1 MISDVTER
9 VSSPVFVGRAAEVA
23 SLRTALERAVAGK
36 HSTVI
41 VAGEAGVG
49 KTRLMAELSGHA
61 GHARQI
67 GAITLAGGC
76 LDVGDGVLAY
86 APVVEAMRSLA
97 GALDEDELAR
107 VLGSSR
113 DELARLVPELGTPVV
128 GSGPVAPARLFELLL
143 GVLHRLAERR
153 PVLLI
158 AEDLHWADQ
167 STRDLLGF
175 LVRNLRAG
183 VCTVLTYRSD
193 DLHRRHPLRPFLA
206 ELARS
211 DRVERLELGSL
222 GRREMAALLAGITG
236 ERPSAAIVAEIR
248 ERSGGNPF
256 FVEELVA
263 ARREGTALPT
273 ALRDVVLARVE
284 ALSEPTQRVLQVAAV
299 AGRRVDHQ
307 VLAAVSA
314 QPVEQLV
321 GVLREAVAHHVLTAE
336 EGSEFYAFR
345 HALVQEAIYDD
356 LLPVERG
363 PLHAAYARAL
373 SSRVQARAD
382 TATGAAT
389 AAELGQLAYHW
400 YAAHDLGAALLA
412 CVEAGQAAEAIYAL
426 AEAQQHYERALELW
440 DQAPQAAAQSP
451 LDRVT
456 LLQRAAQAAYLIG
469 EHDRAIALVEVALAD
484 IDAARDPLRTGVLL
498 ERLARYRWM
507 AGDSARALK
516 TIEQAVSVL
525 PAQPPS
531 QERARAL
538 AARGQLL
545 MLTARHR
552 EASACCEEAIA
563 VARQVGARPEEG
575 HALTSLASS
584 LGLLGRLEAASGY
597 FEEAIRI
604 AEEVGNTDDM
614 CRARLNFA
622 GALTMYGRWEES
634 TKISLECYRLAS
646 RFGAMRT
653 YGRVGLGNAAEALI
667 FLGRWEEALP
677 MLEKIFEL
685 EPPNAWAFAALQTR
699 ALYLLHRGDLTG
711 ARADLSAV
719 RMLDPLEVSPQFARM
734 AVIAIWEGQ
743 LEEAR
748 AAAADGVAMLADGD
762 STHLMFEVFQA
773 GLAAEAAIA
782 ERSLAQRA
790 TDKLAESRGVAQD
803 LLDRA
808 RAAAAQVSA
817 IPLAQA
823 RLATVEAEW
832 TRVEGAS
839 DPDRWAQAAA
849 AWQRL
854 SCPYETAY
862 AQWRHSEALLAAG
875 TSRETGA
882 ETLRQS
888 WTIAS
893 ELGARLLVEEIGALA
908 RRARITLADPAGA
921 TESVMP
927 STEPGGGFGL
937 TPREREVLAL
947 VTTGQTN
954 SQIARALFISGKTVS
969 VHVSNILAKLGA
981 ANRSEA
987 AAIAHRL
994 GLG

>member
-1 MISDVTER
+1 MIGDVTER
-9 VSSPVFVGRAAEVA
+9 LSSPVFVGRAAEVA

-36 HSTVI
+36 PSAVI

-49 KTRLMAELSGHA
+49 KTRLVAELSS
-61 GHARQI
+61 HARQI
-67 GAITLAGGC
+67 GVITLAGGC

-86 APVVEAMRSLA
+86 APVVEATRSLA
-97 GALDEDELAR
+97 GVLDERELEH

-128 GSGPVAPARLFELLL
+128 GSDPVAPARLFELLL

-206 ELARS
+206 ELGRS
-211 DRVERLELGSL
+211 DRVERLRVGSL
-222 GRREMAALLAGITG
+222 GRREVAALLAGITG
-236 ERPSAAIVAEIR
+236 ERPSAAMAAEIR

-256 FVEELVA
+256 FVEELLA
-263 ARREGTALPT
+263 ARRDGTTLPT

-284 ALSEPTQRVLQVAAV
+284 ALSEPAQRVLQVAAV

-336 EGSEFYAFR
+336 EGSESYAFR

-373 SSRVQARAD
+373 SGRVNARAG

-440 DQAPQAAAQSP
+440 NQAPQAAARSP
-451 LDRVT
+451 LGRVT
-456 LLQRAAQAAYLIG
+456 LLQRAAEAAYLIG
-469 EHDRAIALVEVALAD
+469 EHDRAIALAEVALAD
-484 IDAARDPLRTGVLL
+484 TDAARDPLRTGVLL

-507 AGDSARALK
+507 AGDSTRALT
-516 TIEQAVSVL
+516 TIEQAVSAL

-545 MLTARHR
+545 MLTARHHQ
-552 EASACCEEAIA
+552 ASACCEEAIA

-575 HALTSLASS
+575 HALTTLATS

-597 FEEAIRI
+597 FEEALRI

-622 GALTMYGRWEES
+622 GALTIYGCWEES
-634 TKISLECYRLAS
+634 TKVSLECYRLAS

-653 YGRVGLGNAAEALI
+653 YGRAGLGNAAEALI
-667 FLGRWEEALP
+667 FLGRWEEAVP
-677 MLEKIFEL
+677 MLEEVFEL
-685 EPPNAWAFAALQTR
+685 DPPNAWAPTALQTR

-711 ARADLSAV
+711 ALEDLSAV
-719 RMLDPLEVSPQFARM
+719 RMLDPLEVGPQFARM
-734 AVIAIWEGQ
+734 AVLAIWEGQ

-748 AAAADGVAMLADGD
+748 AAAADGLAMLGDGNGD
-762 STHLMFEVFQA
+762 GGYLVIEVIQA

-808 RAAAAQVSA
+808 RAAAAQDSA
-817 IPLAQA
+817 MPLVQA
-823 RLATVEAEW
+823 RLATAEAEW

-839 DPDRWAQAAA
+839 DPDRWAKAAA

-882 ETLRQS
+882 EVLRQS
-888 WTIAS
+888 WATAS

-908 RRARITLADPAGA
+908 RRARIVVAGPAGA
-921 TESVMP
+921 PESV
-927 STEPGGGFGL
+927 TRFAEPGGGFGL

-954 SQIARALFISGKTVS
+954 GQIAQALFISGKTAS

>member
-1 MISDVTER
+1 MIGDVTER
-9 VSSPVFVGRAAEVA
+9 LSSPVFVGRAAEVA

-36 HSTVI
+36 PSAVI

-49 KTRLMAELSGHA
+49 KTRLVAELSS
-61 GHARQI
+61 HARQI

-86 APVVEAMRSLA
+86 APVVEATRSLA
-97 GALDEDELAR
+97 RVLDERELEH

-128 GSGPVAPARLFELLL
+128 GSDPVAPARLFELLL

-206 ELARS
+206 ELGRS
-211 DRVERLELGSL
+211 DRVERLRVGSL
-222 GRREMAALLAGITG
+222 GRREVAALLAGITG
-236 ERPSAAIVAEIR
+236 ERPSAAMAAEIR

-256 FVEELVA
+256 FVEELLA
-263 ARREGTALPT
+263 ARRDGTTLPT

-284 ALSEPTQRVLQVAAV
+284 ALSEPAQRVLQVAAV

-307 VLAAVSA
+307 MLAAVSA

-336 EGSEFYAFR
+336 EGSESYAFR

-373 SSRVQARAD
+373 SGRVEARAG

-389 AAELGQLAYHW
+389 AAELSQLAYHW

-412 CVEAGQAAEAIYAL
+412 CVEAGQAAEAGYAL

-440 DQAPQAAAQSP
+440 NQAPQAAARSP

-469 EHDRAIALVEVALAD
+469 EHDRAIALAEVALAD
-484 IDAARDPLRTGVLL
+484 TDAARDPLRTGVLL

-507 AGDSARALK
+507 AGDSARALT
-516 TIEQAVSVL
+516 TIEQAVSAL

-531 QERARAL
+531 RERARAL

-545 MLTARHR
+545 MLLARYR
-552 EASACCEEAIA
+552 QASAWCEEAIA
-563 VARQVGARPEEG
+563 VACQVGARPEEG
-575 HALTSLASS
+575 HALTTLATS
-584 LGLLGRLEAASGY
+584 LGMLGRLEAASGY
-597 FEEAIRI
+597 FEEALRI

-614 CRARLNFA
+614 CRVRLNFA
-622 GALTMYGRWEES
+622 AVLTMYGRWEES
-634 TKISLECYRLAS
+634 TKVGLECYRLAS

-653 YGRVGLGNAAEALI
+653 YGRAGLGNVAEALI
-667 FLGRWEEALP
+667 FLGRWEEAVP
-677 MLEKIFEL
+677 MLEEVFEL
-685 EPPNAWAFAALQTR
+685 DPPNAWAPSPLHSR

-711 ARADLSAV
+711 AREDLSAV
-719 RMLDPLEVSPQFARM
+719 RMLDRLEAGPQFARL
-734 AVIAIWEGQ
+734 AVLAIWEGQ

-748 AAAADGVAMLADGD
+748 AAAADGLARFGDGD
-762 STHLMFEVFQA
+762 GDGGYLVIEVFQA

-808 RAAAAQVSA
+808 RAAAAQASA
-817 IPLAQA
+817 MPLVQA
-823 RLATVEAEW
+823 RLATAEAEW

-839 DPDRWAQAAA
+839 DPDRWAEAAA

-882 ETLRQS
+882 EALRQS
-888 WTIAS
+888 WATAS
-893 ELGARLLVEEIGALA
+893 ELGARLLVEEVGALA
-908 RRARITLADPAGA
+908 RRARIVVAGPAGA
-921 TESVMP
+921 PESVTR
-927 STEPGGGFGL
+927 SAEPGGGFGL

-947 VTTGQTN
+947 VTAGQTN
-954 SQIARALFISGKTVS
+954 GQIAQALFISGKTAS